1 MISDQV
7 SYRRG
12 RWHSPTMEEKTME
25 AVSASVWAGVIGIN
39 QNGAAYQSIAAWQP
53 LSNRKRG
60 LVLFLTAEKIPT
72 KVA

>member
-1 MISDQV
+1 MALTNHGREDNGGCFGISMDWCN
-7 SYRRG
+7 RDL
-12 RWHSPTMEEKTME
+12 
-25 AVSASVWAGVIGIN
+25 N

-60 LVLFLTAEKIPT
+60 LVLFLTVEKILT

>member
-1 MISDQV
+1 
-7 SYRRG
+7 
-12 RWHSPTMEEKTME
+12 MEEKTME

-53 LSNRKRG
+53 LSSRKRG
-60 LVLFLTAEKIPT
+60 LELFLTVEKIPT